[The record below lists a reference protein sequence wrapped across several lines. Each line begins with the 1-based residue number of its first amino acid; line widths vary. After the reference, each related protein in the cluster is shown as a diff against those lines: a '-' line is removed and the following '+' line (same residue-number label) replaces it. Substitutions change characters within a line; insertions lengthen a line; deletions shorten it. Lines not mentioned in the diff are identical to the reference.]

1 MRRSVLRV
9 RRGSAGYLQRC
20 NFQPGVAAGLLR
32 MALDD
37 AGNQE
42 GIDDP
47 PDAGND
53 QGNRVKQPISVMIS
67 WVTAVPVFPR

>member
-9 RRGSAGYLQRC
+9 RHGSAGYLQRC
-20 NFQPGVAAGLLR
+20 NFQPGVAAGLFR

-42 GIDDP
+42 GSTIHQMP
-47 PDAGND
+47 VMIR
-53 QGNRVKQPISVMIS
+53 GNRVKQPISVMIS